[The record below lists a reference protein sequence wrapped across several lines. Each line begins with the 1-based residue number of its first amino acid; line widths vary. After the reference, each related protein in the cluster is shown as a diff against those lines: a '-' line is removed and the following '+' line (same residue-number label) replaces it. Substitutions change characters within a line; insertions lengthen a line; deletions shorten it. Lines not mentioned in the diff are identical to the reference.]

1 MEFGMF
7 EIVEKRI
14 LSPVVNLFKVK
25 APLIAKKRKPGQFV
39 IFEVDEKGE
48 RIPLTIAD
56 ADPEEGTVT
65 IICQALGKSTM
76 KLNSLNKGDKILNFV
91 GPLGTPSHIEN
102 FGTSICIGGG
112 VGIAVAY
119 PLAKALKQAGN
130 YVISIM
136 GFRSKELLFMEDEL
150 RSTSDELYVT
160 TDDGTYARKGL
171 VTDVLQEIL
180 ANGRNADFVLA
191 IGPVP
196 MMKAVCNIT
205 KRYKI
210 KTMVSLNPIM
220 VDGTGMCGAC
230 RVTIEGQTKF
240 VCVDGPEFDG
250 HLVDFDELMKRQSI
264 YKEQEKLAFEKFQ
277 HDGCCNSVVSYK

>member
-1 MEFGMF
+1 MF
-7 EIVEKRI
+7 EIVEKRV

-39 IFEVDEKGE
+39 IFDVDERGE
-48 RIPLTIAD
+48 RVPLTIAD

-65 IICQALGKSTM
+65 IICQAIGKSTI
-76 KLNSLNKGDKILNFV
+76 KLNSLNKGDKILSFV
-91 GPLGTPSHIEN
+91 GPLGVPSHIEK
-102 FGTSICIGGG
+102 FGTTICIGGG

-119 PLAKALKQAGN
+119 PLAKALKNEGN

-136 GFRSKELLFMEDEL
+136 GFRSKELLFMEEDL
-150 RSTSDELYVT
+150 RATSDELHIT

-180 ANGRNADFVLA
+180 ADGRVIDFVLA
-191 IGPVP
+191 VGPVP

-205 KRYKI
+205 KKYKI

-230 RVTIEGQTKF
+230 RVTIGGQTKF
-240 VCVDGPEFDG
+240 VCVDGPEFNG
-250 HLVDFDELMKRQSI
+250 HMVDFDELMKRQSI
-264 YKEQEKLAFEKFQ
+264 YKEQERISIEKLQ
-277 HDGCCNSVVSYK
+277 HEECCQTR

>member
-1 MEFGMF
+1 MF
-7 EIVEKRI
+7 EIVEKRV

-39 IFEVDEKGE
+39 IFDVDERGE
-48 RIPLTIAD
+48 RVPLTIAD

-65 IICQALGKSTM
+65 IICQAIGKSTI
-76 KLNSLNKGDKILNFV
+76 KLNSLNKGDKILSFV
-91 GPLGTPSHIEN
+91 GPLGVPSHIEK
-102 FGTSICIGGG
+102 FGTTICIGGG

-119 PLAKALKQAGN
+119 PLAKALKNEGN

-136 GFRSKELLFMEDEL
+136 GFRSKELLFMEEDL
-150 RSTSDELYVT
+150 RATSDELHIT

-180 ANGRNADFVLA
+180 ADGRVVDFVLA
-191 IGPVP
+191 VGPVP

-205 KRYKI
+205 KKYKI

-230 RVTIEGQTKF
+230 RVTIGGQTKF
-240 VCVDGPEFDG
+240 VCVDGPEFNG
-250 HLVDFDELMKRQSI
+250 HMVDFDELMKRQSI
-264 YKEQEKLAFEKFQ
+264 YKEQERISIEKLQ
-277 HDGCCNSVVSYK
+277 HEECCQTR